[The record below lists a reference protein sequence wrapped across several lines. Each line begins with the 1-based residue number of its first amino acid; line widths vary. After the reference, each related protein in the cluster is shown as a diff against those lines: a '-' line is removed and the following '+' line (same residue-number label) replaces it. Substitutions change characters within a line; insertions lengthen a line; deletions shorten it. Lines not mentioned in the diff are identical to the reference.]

1 MITASNFDDQ
11 VLNQDIPTLVNFF
24 APWCGHCQELKP
36 KWNESS
42 NLLKGRAK
50 LVSVDCTDDK
60 NQSLVKE
67 LNIKG
72 FPTIKVFSKGATSR
86 NSGDDYSGPRDSR
99 GIKDWVVNNL
109 LKKGGRRRRRTKRK
123 KKI

>member
-1 MITASNFDDQ
+1 MRRKIRTRKKNRTRKKVNKRRSYKGGNSIMITASNFDDQ

-72 FPTIKVFSKGATSR
+72 FPTIKVFSKG
-86 NSGDDYSGPRDSR
+86 
-99 GIKDWVVNNL
+99 
-109 LKKGGRRRRRTKRK
+109 
-123 KKI
+123 